1 MDSYF
6 LNGSKTYVLT
16 KPHQVEAAKEVFK
29 DTGIVISTEGKR
41 YLGGALGTSSF
52 ICQYVER
59 SVECWLNEV
68 EKLSKFTQTQIHAL
82 PSPMDYLQSGT
93 TS

>member
-6 LNGSKTYVLT
+6 LNDSKRYVLT
-16 KPHQVEAAKEVFK
+16 KHHQVEAANKVFK

-52 ICQYVER
+52 IR
-59 SVECWLNEV
+59 SMLKGKW
-68 EKLSKFTQTQIHAL
+68 SA
-82 PSPMDYLQSGT
+82 G
-93 TS
+93 